1 MDSTPVMIVGA
12 GPVGLA
18 TAYELQSRGI
28 RVLVVERNLATTRHP
43 KMDVTN
49 GRSMEHFRRLGI
61 AEKIRDAGVPRESVM
76 DVAWVTRLGEWEVAR
91 FEYPNV
97 HDGRKLIAET
107 NDGTQPLEPYMRMSQ
122 VVLEP
127 VLRDLLLESPL
138 VEVRYGWAFE
148 KFEEDAEGVTATIH
162 SVDGKVEQVRCQLL
176 AGCDGGNSRVR
187 EQLDIACEGKWSIV
201 QFYMIHF
208 TTPRRDLMQ
217 RFGIAWH
224 YQSPVGGTLIAQDDK
239 ETWTLHNIVPPD
251 VDPKSIDPKRLLFES
266 LGLEFEAE
274 ILQAN
279 PWTPHLVVA
288 NGYGRGRV
296 WLGGDAVHQ
305 YIPTG
310 GYGMNTGIGDA
321 VDLGWKFA
329 AVLEGWGGPKLL
341 QSIEPER
348 RPVALANRDA
358 AGYNMDIRI
367 RIAEAYSSL
376 VHEDSKAGKKAREA
390 WGARIL
396 ELCNEENEALGLE
409 LDYRYRNSPIVWN
422 EGGEPEWHRLRFQAG
437 TWPGKRA
444 PHVFLETGEPIFD
457 LFGPWFTLLRF
468 DEGSDPSPLVFAAAE
483 RKVPLK
489 VVQVDDANARRIYE
503 RNLVL
508 IRPDQ
513 HVAWRG
519 DSAPD
524 DCIGLFDRVRGA

>member
-1 MDSTPVMIVGA
+1 M
-12 GPVGLA
+12 
-18 TAYELQSRGI
+18 
-28 RVLVVERNLATTRHP
+28 
-43 KMDVTN
+43 
-49 GRSMEHFRRLGI
+49 
-61 AEKIRDAGVPRESVM
+61 
-76 DVAWVTRLGEWEVAR
+76 
-91 FEYPNV
+91 
-97 HDGRKLIAET
+97 
-107 NDGTQPLEPYMRMSQ
+107 
-122 VVLEP
+122 
-127 VLRDLLLESPL
+127 
-138 VEVRYGWAFE
+138 
-148 KFEEDAEGVTATIH
+148 
-162 SVDGKVEQVRCQLL
+162 
-176 AGCDGGNSRVR
+176 
-187 EQLDIACEGKWSIV
+187 
-201 QFYMIHF
+201 
-208 TTPRRDLMQ
+208 
-217 RFGIAWH
+217 
-224 YQSPVGGTLIAQDDK
+224 
-239 ETWTLHNIVPPD
+239 
-251 VDPKSIDPKRLLFES
+251 
-266 LGLEFEAE
+266 
-274 ILQAN
+274 
-279 PWTPHLVVA
+279 VA